1 MLVDIEERVDFQ
13 CIILW
18 EVLSPSLWSGVVFMC
33 YEMFNM
39 FRLPPDQGQQV
50 QSKLTTIFL
59 MCTTFLSAGKVA
71 LKSLNLS
78 WWKVSIWAARYFQA
92 FQGNNNSF
100 ELLNCGSTLHQS
112 FLTSAVNTRSLKL
125 ELCCLTVTGDT
136 LAREILPLNFYY

>member
-1 MLVDIEERVDFQ
+1 MLADTEERLDFQ

-18 EVLSPSLWSGVVFMC
+18 EVLSPSLWSGAVFMC
-33 YEMFNM
+33 YEMFNK
-39 FRLPPDQGQQV
+39 FHLPPGQGQQV

-59 MCTTFLSAGKVA
+59 MCTAFLSAGKVP

-78 WWKVSIWAARYFQA
+78 WWKTISWAARGFQA

-100 ELLNCGSTLHQS
+100 ELSNCGSALHRS
-112 FLTSAVNTRSLKL
+112 FLTFAVNTRSLKS
-125 ELCCLTVTGDT
+125 ELCCLTITGDI